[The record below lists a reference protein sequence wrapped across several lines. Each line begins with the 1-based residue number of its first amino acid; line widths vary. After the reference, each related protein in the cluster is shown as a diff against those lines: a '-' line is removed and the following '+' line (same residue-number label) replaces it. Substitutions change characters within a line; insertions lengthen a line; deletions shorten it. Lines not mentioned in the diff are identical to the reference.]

1 MKPGPAIPCSSDAFH
16 KWSDEHRAQLWD
28 MIERLGKGEVTHK
41 EARKVLREEKKA
53 LSAISKQGFGP
64 KPSRGPHGYPPSHVP
79 KKSKA
84 KNATAQDRQISS
96 QAPPIG

>member
-1 MKPGPAIPCSSDAFH
+1 MKPGPLIPRSSDAFH
-16 KWSDEHRAQLWD
+16 KWSDEHRAQVWD

-79 KKSKA
+79 MSKA
-84 KNATAQDRQISS
+84 KNATTQDRQISS